1 MTAPWA
7 VLHGRRFYRELA
19 QVPANVRQRAE
30 DLAFGEAIRQD
41 PYLGG
46 RVERLHGHPE
56 CYKIRIGD
64 YRIGLLIDPTRR
76 VIEFRR
82 ILHRREIYRYFP

>member
-1 MTAPWA
+1 MTTAWA

-19 QVPANVRQRAE
+19 QVLASVRQRAE
-30 DLAFGEAIRQD
+30 ELAFGETVQQD

-46 RVERLHGHPE
+46 RAERLWGHPE

-76 VIEFRR
+76 VVEFRR
-82 ILHRREIYRYFP
+82 I